1 MSKEVMSPKNLESQ
15 TNFRP
20 ALFALE
26 QFCSLFRVPD
36 AITMPF
42 DVSLSDITS
51 TDMTQLGPKVV
62 RSTLQAVQL

>member
-20 ALFALE
+20 ARFALE
-26 QFCSLFRVPD
+26 QFCSFLRVPD

-62 RSTLQAVQL
+62 QSTLQAVQL